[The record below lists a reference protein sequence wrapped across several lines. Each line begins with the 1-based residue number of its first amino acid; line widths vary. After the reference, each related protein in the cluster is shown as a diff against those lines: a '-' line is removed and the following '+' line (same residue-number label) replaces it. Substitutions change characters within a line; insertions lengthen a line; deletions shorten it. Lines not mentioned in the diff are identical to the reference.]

1 MEADQIRMEMNS
13 DILDNYLPVSIP
25 VEVDR
30 IRMNGFGSPSSRFHA
45 YLGWPGVPGLSNSRA
60 RQELNQQTISD
71 SSKISIFEF
80 HVIPFRFSASVVN

>member
-60 RQELNQQTISD
+60 RQELS
-71 SSKISIFEF
+71 
-80 HVIPFRFSASVVN
+80 